1 MCAGVRGKFGGF
13 VRDLGDHDYEGAR
26 IERKGM
32 RGILRCEGVEAV
44 PEVENAIGVSV
55 RLKFE
60 GVVI

>member
-1 MCAGVRGKFGGF
+1 MCRSERKIWGICEGF
-13 VRDLGDHDYEGAR
+13 GDHDYEGAR

-44 PEVENAIGVSV
+44 LEVENAIGVSV